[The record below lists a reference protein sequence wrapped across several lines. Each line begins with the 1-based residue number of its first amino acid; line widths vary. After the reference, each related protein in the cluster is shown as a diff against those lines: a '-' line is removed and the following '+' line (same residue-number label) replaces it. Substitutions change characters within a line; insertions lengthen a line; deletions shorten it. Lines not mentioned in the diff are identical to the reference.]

1 MVHVDVYVPAV
12 DCQYEFMLE
21 ETAAAEEAMKEIV
34 DILQK
39 KLGGTGTAGQEG
51 FALYTYEHGRRL
63 CLADTLGHQQVKN
76 GSRLLLV

>member
-39 KLGGTGTAGQEG
+39 KLGGDKTAGQEG
-51 FALYTYEHGRRL
+51 FALYSCDYGRRL
-63 CLADTLGHQQVKN
+63 CLTDSLEGQQVKN